1 MLLRLLLM
9 LTAIFALEAPVAAEG
24 EAGRY
29 RLTGVQDAASG
40 LELTADGKFRYYLI
54 YGALDEMAEG
64 VWRRHG
70 ERLFLTTRPAPVP
83 PRFVLKEATLSKD
96 VKQLSVEVTNADGQG
111 IAGVDVQVRFSD
123 EGVAEG
129 YTQQDGWHLDIP
141 AGRVPSA
148 VALSILMYGLQ
159 SPEFPVDMRRA
170 NRLRFLLE
178 ANDLGIADFRDLP
191 LEVGEGYVEMLRNG
205 ARFRYVRE
213 D

>member
-1 MLLRLLLM
+1 MIPRLLLM
-9 LTAIFALEAPVAAEG
+9 LTAIFALETPVAAEG

-64 VWRRHG
+64 IWRRDG
-70 ERLFLTTRPAPVP
+70 ERLLLTTRPTPVP
-83 PRFVLKEATLSKD
+83 PRFVLKEAISSK
-96 VKQLSVEVTNADGQG
+96 KQEQLSVEVTNADGQG

-123 EGVAEG
+123 QGVAEG

-141 AGRVPSA
+141 AGREPSA
-148 VALSILMYGLQ
+148 VALSISIYGVQ
-159 SPEFPVDMRRA
+159 SPEFQVDMRRA

-178 ANDLGIADFRDLP
+178 ANDLGVADFRDLP
-191 LEVGEGYVEMLRNG
+191 LEPGEGYVEMLRNG
-205 ARFRYVRE
+205 ARLRYERE